1 MIEGTPLSQLAQQ
14 LIGERQMQRDLI
26 ADTRRLTPHPVGAGV
41 SIELQHTDGTTA
53 VAPTRFALGQIA
65 SHYKIPMAYVDRMT
79 QAGAGPLLAQNLAYW
94 FAEQPSTRLL
104 RTRTGETGELRAFL
118 SRRYRPLDNYEL
130 AEAVIPQLERPG
142 VHVVSAR
149 ITDTHFYL
157 QATSDRVTAEV
168 RRGDVVQAGVVIAN
182 SEVGASSL
190 RISPMVYRLI
200 CTNGLISGSELR
212 QHHVGRGIDP
222 ADDGASEFYRDETCR
237 AVDRAFWLKVVDIVD
252 AAMNEALFGQ
262 LVNKLRVA
270 AGEPLDAKPSEIVE
284 VVTRRFGLT
293 EVEQDGVLHQLALGA
308 DWTRYGVVNAV
319 TRIAEDSTTY
329 DRAVELERIG
339 GEVLDLPASAFS
351 HN

>member
-1 MIEGTPLSQLAQQ
+1 MIKGTPLSELAQQ
-14 LIGERQMQRDLI
+14 LLEERRAQRDFI
-26 ADTRRLTPHPVGAGV
+26 ADTRRLTPHARGAGV
-41 SIELQHTDGTTA
+41 CINLEHANGAIT

-79 QAGAGPLLAQNLAYW
+79 QAGAAALLAQNIAYW

-104 RTRTGETGELRAFL
+104 RTRSGETGELRAFL

-149 ITDTHFYL
+149 VTDTHFYL

-168 RRGDVVQAGVVIAN
+168 RRGDIVQAGVVIAN

-212 QHHVGRGIDP
+212 QHHVGRGLDP
-222 ADDGASEFYRDETCR
+222 NEDGATEFYRDETCR
-237 AVDRAFWLKVVDIVD
+237 AVDRAFWLKVVDTVD

-262 LVNKLRVA
+262 LVDKLRVA
-270 AGEPLDAKPSEIVE
+270 AGEPLNAKPSEIVE
-284 VVTRRFGLT
+284 VVARRFGLT
-293 EVEQDGVLHQLALGA
+293 EAEQDGVLQQLALGA

-319 TRIAEDSTTY
+319 TRIAEDSETY

-339 GEVLDLPASAFS
+339 GEVLELPASVFS

>member
-1 MIEGTPLSQLAQQ
+1 M
-14 LIGERQMQRDLI
+14 
-26 ADTRRLTPHPVGAGV
+26 
-41 SIELQHTDGTTA
+41 
-53 VAPTRFALGQIA
+53 
-65 SHYKIPMAYVDRMT
+65 
-79 QAGAGPLLAQNLAYW
+79 
-94 FAEQPSTRLL
+94 
-104 RTRTGETGELRAFL
+104 
-118 SRRYRPLDNYEL
+118 
-130 AEAVIPQLERPG
+130 IPQLERPG

-168 RRGDVVQAGVVIAN
+168 RRGDIVQAGVVIAN

-262 LVNKLRVA
+262 LVDKLRVA

-284 VVTRRFGLT
+284 VVARRFGLT
-293 EVEQDGVLHQLALGA
+293 EAEQDGVLHQLATRRGLDSLRGRQRRNTYRGRFGDLRSCGRARAHRWRGLGSA
-308 DWTRYGVVNAV
+308 SFGVQ
-319 TRIAEDSTTY
+319 SQ
-329 DRAVELERIG
+329 LKERRRSRRRG
-339 GEVLDLPASAFS
+339 
-351 HN
+351 

>member
-14 LIGERQMQRDLI
+14 LIAERQMQRDFI
-26 ADTRRLTPHPVGAGV
+26 ADTRRLHRASGRCRGEHRTSARRRYSRRRAHTVRTRPDCEPLQDPHGLRR
-41 SIELQHTDGTTA
+41 SDD
-53 VAPTRFALGQIA
+53 
-65 SHYKIPMAYVDRMT
+65 S
-79 QAGAGPLLAQNLAYW
+79 AGAGPLLAQDLAYW

-168 RRGDVVQAGVVIAN
+168 RRGDIVQAGVVIAN
-182 SEVGASSL
+182 SEVGASCA

-222 ADDGASEFYRDETCR
+222 ADDGASEFIGMETCR
-237 AVDRAFWLKVVDIVD
+237 AVDRAFWLKVVDTVD

-262 LVNKLRVA
+262 LVHELRVA

-284 VVTRRFGLT
+284 VVARRFALT

-319 TRIAEDSTTY
+319 TRIAEDSATY

-339 GEVLDLPASAFS
+339 GELLDLPASAFS

>member
-1 MIEGTPLSQLAQQ
+1 MIEGTPLSELAQQ
-14 LIGERQMQRDLI
+14 LITERQTQRDFI
-26 ADTRRLTPHPVGAGV
+26 ADTHRLTTHPAGAGV
-41 SIELQHTDGTTA
+41 SIELQHNDGTMDVT
-53 VAPTRFALGQIA
+53 PTRFALGQIA
-65 SHYKIPMAYVDRMT
+65 NHYKIPMAYVDRMI
-79 QAGAGPLLAQNLAYW
+79 QANAGPLLAQNLAYW

-104 RTRTGETGELRAFL
+104 RTRTGDTGELRAFL
-118 SRRYRPLDNYEL
+118 SRRYRALDNYEL

-142 VHVVSAR
+142 VRVVSAR

-168 RRGDVVQAGVVIAN
+168 RRGDIVQAAVVIAN

-190 RISPMVYRLI
+190 RVSPMVYRLV

-212 QHHVGRGIDP
+212 QHHVGRGLDP
-222 ADDGASEFYRDETCR
+222 NDGASEFYRDETCR
-237 AVDRAFWLKVVDIVD
+237 AVDRAFWLKVVDTVD

-262 LVNKLRVA
+262 LVDKLRVA
-270 AGEPLDAKPSEIVE
+270 AGEPLDAKPSAIVE
-284 VVTRRFGLT
+284 VVGRRFGLT
-293 EVEQDGVLHQLALGA
+293 ETEQDGVLQQLALGA

-319 TRIAEDSTTY
+319 TRIAEDSATY

-339 GEVLDLPASAFS
+339 GEVLDLPVSAFS

>member
-1 MIEGTPLSQLAQQ
+1 MIKGTPLSELAQQ
-14 LIGERQMQRDLI
+14 LLAERQAQRDFI
-26 ADTRRLTPHPVGAGV
+26 ADTRRLTPYARGAGV
-41 SIELQHTDGTTA
+41 CINLEHANGTIA

-65 SHYKIPMAYVDRMT
+65 GHYKIPMAYVDRMT
-79 QAGAGPLLAQNLAYW
+79 QVGAASLLAQNIAYW

-149 ITDTHFYL
+149 VTDTHFYL

-168 RRGDVVQAGVVIAN
+168 RRGDIVQAGVVIAN

-212 QHHVGRGIDP
+212 QHHVGRGLDP
-222 ADDGASEFYRDETCR
+222 SEDGATEFYRDETCR
-237 AVDRAFWLKVVDIVD
+237 AVDRAFWLKVVDTVD

-262 LVNKLRVA
+262 LVDKLRLA

-284 VVTRRFGLT
+284 VVARRFGLT
-293 EVEQDGVLHQLALGA
+293 EAEQDGVLQQLALGA

-319 TRIAEDSTTY
+319 TRVAEDSETY

>member
-1 MIEGTPLSQLAQQ
+1 MIKGTPLSELAQQ
-14 LIGERQMQRDLI
+14 LLSERQAQRDFI
-26 ADTRRLTPHPVGAGV
+26 ADTSQLTPHARGAGV
-41 SIELQHTDGTTA
+41 CINLEHPKGTIA

-65 SHYKIPMAYVDRMT
+65 SHYKIPMAYVDRMA
-79 QAGAGPLLAQNLAYW
+79 QVGAASLLAQNIAYW

-149 ITDTHFYL
+149 VTDTHFYL

-168 RRGDVVQAGVVIAN
+168 RRGDIVQAGVVIAN

-212 QHHVGRGIDP
+212 QHHVGRGLDP
-222 ADDGASEFYRDETCR
+222 NEDGATEFYRDETCR
-237 AVDRAFWLKVVDIVD
+237 AVDRAFWLKVVDTVD

-262 LVNKLRVA
+262 LVDKLRVA

-284 VVTRRFGLT
+284 VVARRFGLT
-293 EVEQDGVLHQLALGA
+293 EAEQDGVLQQLALGA

-319 TRIAEDSTTY
+319 TRMAEDSATY

-339 GEVLDLPASAFS
+339 GEVLELPASAFS

>member
-1 MIEGTPLSQLAQQ
+1 
-14 LIGERQMQRDLI
+14 
-26 ADTRRLTPHPVGAGV
+26 
-41 SIELQHTDGTTA
+41 
-53 VAPTRFALGQIA
+53 
-65 SHYKIPMAYVDRMT
+65 
-79 QAGAGPLLAQNLAYW
+79 
-94 FAEQPSTRLL
+94 LL
-104 RTRTGETGELRAFL
+104 RTRAAATGELRAFL

-130 AEAVIPQLERPG
+130 AEAVLPQLERPG
-142 VHVVSAR
+142 VRVVSAR

-168 RRGDVVQAGVVIAN
+168 RRGDIVQAGVVIAN

-222 ADDGASEFYRDETCR
+222 GEDGASEFYRDETCR
-237 AVDRAFWLKVVDIVD
+237 AVDRAFWLKVVDTVD

-262 LVNKLRVA
+262 LVDKLRVA

-293 EVEQDGVLHQLALGA
+293 EAEQDSVLQQLALGA

-319 TRIAEDSTTY
+319 TRIAEDSATY